1 MLKLSALAAILVL
14 ALTAESVS
22 AAPTASSENGFH
34 FGPVKAFTPEGTPR
48 ALVIVYSDAE
58 GWTSS
63 LDEVGHDLAAAGVL
77 AVGVDSSKVVQG
89 LKPGREGC
97 LYAVADV
104 EDTSHTLQRKLGITK
119 YLSPIVAGVG
129 EGGTLAALTIAQS
142 PEATVQGA
150 VAIDRGHQ
158 LASSSP
164 FCGRGQATPLAGG
177 AFFYK
182 DAKDLPGFLDDL
194 QSVPTK
200 AVEAQLTE
208 AILAAVDRS
217 AAAQQAAL
225 GDLPIAEIPPEGDG
239 TLLAVIISGD
249 GGWRDIDKEIGAAL
263 AQKGVGVVGIDSLRY
278 FWNERKPDEL
288 AADLQ
293 RIIAHY
299 AAAYDRHQVVLVG
312 YSFGADVLPAAMN
325 RLPADLQKSIV
336 QLSLLGLEPTVEWEF
351 HVAGWFG
358 GSSDKAVLV
367 APEVKKLDPAKVQC
381 FFGAEEDDSFCH
393 DKLFDAAERV
403 PTKGGHHFNGDYAGL
418 AAKIL
423 SGAERRLGKS
433 S

>member
-1 MLKLSALAAILVL
+1 MLKLTSLVL
-14 ALTAESVS
+14 VLSTAAAVAPAS
-22 AAPTASSENGFH
+22 AEAGGGMENGFH
-34 FGPVKAFTPEGTPR
+34 FGQVRAFPPEGAPK
-48 ALVIVYSDAE
+48 AMVLVYSDKA
-58 GWTSS
+58 GWTPA
-63 LDEVGHDLAAAGVL
+63 LDQVGRDLAAAGVL
-77 AVGVDSSKVVQG
+77 AVGVDTPKALAG
-89 LKPGREGC
+89 LKPGSEGC

-104 EDTSHTLQRKLGITK
+104 EDTSHTLQRKLGISE
-119 YLSPIVAGVG
+119 YLSPIVAGIG
-129 EGGTLAALTIAQS
+129 DGGTLAALTIAQS
-142 PEATVQGA
+142 PESTVQGA

-158 LASSSP
+158 LASNRP

-177 AFFYK
+177 AFYYT
-182 DAKDLPGFLDDL
+182 DAKNLPGFLDDL
-194 QSVPTK
+194 HSTTDKP
-200 AVEAQLTE
+200 VEAQLTD
-208 AILAAVDRS
+208 AVLAAVDRAAS
-217 AAAQQAAL
+217 ARQADLA
-225 GDLPIAEIPPEGDG
+225 DLPIAEIPPEGDG

-288 AADLQ
+288 AADLR
-293 RIIAHY
+293 RIIEHY
-299 AAAYDRHQVVLVG
+299 AEAYDRRHVVLVG

-325 RLPADLQKSIV
+325 RLPPELQKSIV

-367 APEVKKLDPAKVQC
+367 APEVKKLDLAKVQC